1 MVPLLVP
8 NISPWPVFVT
18 EEDEELGIL
27 VVGCQQFRTLQT
39 ISYKWHLVSS
49 TFSVTCLI
57 PPCHHEN
64 RPTLHFQCKLQG
76 WPVEANWPCPNS
88 GRADPFAPILQIKD
102 FSLSSVSG
110 NLPTEKDCQLDQK
123 WKTIQY
129 FLSCSLEYLREAV
142 HYRKVTK
149 LWTFFVAFG
158 GVFPHYKGDSN
169 MIMIINDMNQRL
181 TTKLTQTTVQFFHS
195 IRKWLTEQLT
205 DQPFDFWQNGSE
217 WVEKGKDET
226 MC

>member
-1 MVPLLVP
+1 MCSPVPKIRPDFIFVDLILDSRACVLVSSCFDTSEAMVPLLVP

-169 MIMIINDMNQRL
+169 
-181 TTKLTQTTVQFFHS
+181 TTKLGTNFS
-195 IRKWLTEQLT
+195 SKRPI
-205 DQPFDFWQNGSE
+205 
-217 WVEKGKDET
+217 
-226 MC
+226 

>member
-1 MVPLLVP
+1 MIPLSVSE
-8 NISPWPVFVT
+8 ISVCDAFCDVQ

-129 FLSCSLEYLREAV
+129 FLSCSSEHL
-142 HYRKVTK
+142 
-149 LWTFFVAFG
+149 
-158 GVFPHYKGDSN
+158 KGSRPLPKSHKAMDIFRS
-169 MIMIINDMNQRL
+169 
-181 TTKLTQTTVQFFHS
+181 
-195 IRKWLTEQLT
+195 
-205 DQPFDFWQNGSE
+205 FWGCFSPL
-217 WVEKGKDET
+217 
-226 MC
+226 